1 MSLPN
6 MQRFVTDAGKHTVCG
21 EQHELTTHIEVFD
34 AQVYVILLH
43 DCKIEHAIAGAQYLP
58 LLDVR

>member
-6 MQRFVTDAGKHTVCG
+6 MQTFVANNGKHTACG

-34 AQVYVILLH
+34 AQVYVVVLH
-43 DCKIEHAIAGAQYLP
+43 GCKIEHRIPGAQYL
-58 LLDVR
+58 LLLNVR

>member
-1 MSLPN
+1 
-6 MQRFVTDAGKHTVCG
+6 MQRSVIADGKHTACG
-21 EQHELTTHIEVFD
+21 EQHELTTHTEVFD

-43 DCKIEHAIAGAQYLP
+43 GCKIEHAIPGAQYRP